1 MAQGRLIGQNYT
13 TPDLVAK
20 VTGRARYAE
29 DYRAEGMLFC
39 KLLLS
44 PMPHCRIRRI
54 DTAAALAIPGVR
66 AVLTADD
73 LPPVKARRR
82 RTAAGTGAH
91 QRTGLPGRA
100 GAGGGRGGR
109 MDRRRGH
116 RGDHG
121 GRRTRCRSSSIP
133 IASLRPGGANA
144 REQGNAFVD
153 GKVATVKW
161 TADVF
166 AAAGDGMLPLGDPG
180 TRWAYGDVEAGFARR
195 RAGARRDLPDATP
208 PGTSRSRRG
217 RRWRTGRTASS
228 SSTARRRASPR
239 RSSRWPAGS
248 VSMRPQ
254 VVIVSEYTG
263 GGFGSKIPGAHTMA
277 IPALLAKKPDCR

>member
-73 LPPVKARRR
+73 LPPVTAPAGGLPPERALTNEPVYQGEPVLAVAAVDEW
-82 RTAAGTGAH
+82 TAAEAIEAIAVDVDP
-91 QRTGLPGRA
+91 LPFVV
-100 GAGGGRGGR
+100 
-109 MDRRRGH
+109 D
-116 RGDHG
+116 
-121 GRRTRCRSSSIP
+121 P

-161 TADVF
+161 PADVF
-166 AAAGDGMLPLGDPG
+166 AAAGDGMLPLGEPG
-180 TRWAYGDVEAGFARR
+180 TRWEYGDVEAGFRDAALVLDETFHTNATGHEPLETRSAMAYWQNGRLHLHGSTQSVAQTVASVARWV
-195 RAGARRDLPDATP
+195 GVDA
-208 PGTSRSRRG
+208 
-217 RRWRTGRTASS
+217 A
-228 SSTARRRASPR
+228 
-239 RSSRWPAGS
+239 
-248 VSMRPQ
+248 Q

-263 GGFGSKIPGAHTMA
+263 GGFGSKIPGAHSMA
-277 IPALLAKKPDCR
+277 IPALLSKKLGCR

>member
-73 LPPVKARRR
+73 LPPVKAAEGGLPPERALTNEPVYQGEPVLAVAAVDEW
-82 RTAAGTGAH
+82 TAAEAIEAITVDVDP
-91 QRTGLPGRA
+91 LPFVV
-100 GAGGGRGGR
+100 
-109 MDRRRGH
+109 D
-116 RGDHG
+116 
-121 GRRTRCRSSSIP
+121 P

-161 TADVF
+161 PADVF
-166 AAAGDGMLPLGDPG
+166 AAAGDGMLPLGEPRHAVG
-180 TRWAYGDVEAGFARR
+180 VRRRRGRLPRR
-195 RAGARRDLPDATP
+195 RAGARRDLPHQRHRARAARDALGDGLLAERQALPARLDAERRPDGGVGGPLGRCRRGAGRHRQRVHRRRLRQQDSRRRTRW
-208 PGTSRSRRG
+208 RSRRCC
-217 RRWRTGRTASS
+217 
-228 SSTARRRASPR
+228 R
-239 RSSRWPAGS
+239 RSS
-248 VSMRPQ
+248 
-254 VVIVSEYTG
+254 
-263 GGFGSKIPGAHTMA
+263 
-277 IPALLAKKPDCR
+277 DCR